1 MRRIGILGGTFDP
14 PHLGHL
20 IIAEEVRLA
29 LGLEEIW
36 FIPSQ
41 EPPHKNNAFTSA
53 VTRVEM
59 VQKAIEGNS
68 YFKLNTIEVDRL
80 GRSYTS
86 DTLKLLKNEH
96 PDDSFYFIIGADMV
110 EYLPKWYN
118 INELLEMVSF
128 VGVKRIGSELE
139 TPYPI
144 KMVDIP
150 YMEISSTMIR
160 ERICKSSSV
169 KYYLPE
175 AVIRYIKEKR
185 LYEERRSN

>member
-1 MRRIGILGGTFDP
+1 MRRVGILGGTFDP

-20 IIAEEVRLA
+20 IIAEEVRLS
-29 LGLEEIW
+29 LSLEGIW

-41 EPPHKNNAFTSA
+41 EPPHKNKAFINAEN
-53 VTRVEM
+53 RVEM
-59 VQKAIEGNS
+59 VRKAIEGNS

-80 GRSYTS
+80 GKSFTF
-86 DTLKLLKNEH
+86 DTLKILTNEH
-96 PDDSFYFIIGADMV
+96 PDVSFYFIIGADMV
-110 EYLPKWYN
+110 EYLPKWHK
-118 INELLEMVSF
+118 INELMEMVSF
-128 VGVKRIGSELE
+128 VGVKRIGSQLD

-144 KMVDIP
+144 KLVDIP
-150 YMEISSTMIR
+150 NIEISSTMIR
-160 ERICKSSSV
+160 DRIYKNASI

>member
-1 MRRIGILGGTFDP
+1 MKRVGILGGTFDP

-41 EPPHKNNAFTSA
+41 EPPHKSRAFISA
-53 VTRVEM
+53 DDRVEM
-59 VQKAIEGNS
+59 VRNALKGNPF
-68 YFKLNTIEVDRL
+68 FKLNTIEVERL
-80 GRSYTS
+80 GKSYTF
-86 DTLKLLKNEH
+86 DTLNILRNEH
-96 PDDSFYFIIGADMV
+96 PDVSFYFIIGADMV
-110 EYLPKWYN
+110 EYLPKWYK
-118 INELLEMVSF
+118 ISELMEMVSF
-128 VGVKRIGSELE
+128 VGVKRIGSRLD

-144 KMVDIP
+144 ELVDIP
-150 YMEISSTMIR
+150 YIEVSSTMIR
-160 ERICKSSSV
+160 ERIV
-169 KYYLPE
+169 KNDSIKYFLPE

>member
-128 VGVKRIGSELE
+128 IGVKRIGSELE

>member
-139 TPYPI
+139 TPYSI